1 MGKSIFNRIFIYMS
15 VLIIVIM
22 GLILVSVSLYLDDFF
37 YRTQET
43 NIASTV
49 NSIEESYTDV
59 KSDNVQKIID
69 YYAENLGMSI
79 QIVTDTGKVI
89 VNSSNYTN
97 AASFS
102 NMMDMRRG
110 RFSRMNMKDMMGE
123 HDYLVYSEVLE
134 DGNIILVRTAYQSFE
149 NAISALR
156 QFIRFLL
163 VPIFII
169 AFIVIYFLS
178 RSISHPL
185 IELNRVAKKMK
196 ELDFKTKYK
205 VLREDETG
213 QLGNTLNE
221 LTIKLEDTINKLK
234 DELKKEK
241 DMEKIR
247 KEFVARVSHEL
258 QTPLSVIEG
267 YIEAI
272 EDKVYEKEED
282 VTRALGIISRES
294 EKMSKMTQDLLDL
307 SQMESGSY
315 KLSTDRFNYIELI
328 KEVYQKFLERKKQ
341 ACVAFELELP
351 GENELLVM
359 GDVFRIEQVLNNL
372 INNAFNYVSDCG
384 KIVVRVTLGQ
394 DKWIKTEVSNT
405 GSGISEADLPYL
417 WESFF
422 KSHKE
427 NGKKGAG
434 LGLSITKNIINLHNG
449 KYEVRNTKDG
459 VVFSFDLKCDNSEKG
474 R

>member
-1 MGKSIFNRIFIYMS
+1 
-15 VLIIVIM
+15 
-22 GLILVSVSLYLDDFF
+22 
-37 YRTQET
+37 
-43 NIASTV
+43 
-49 NSIEESYTDV
+49 
-59 KSDNVQKIID
+59 
-69 YYAENLGMSI
+69 
-79 QIVTDTGKVI
+79 
-89 VNSSNYTN
+89 
-97 AASFS
+97 
-102 NMMDMRRG
+102 
-110 RFSRMNMKDMMGE
+110 MKDMMGD
-123 HDYLVYSEVLE
+123 HDYLVYSEELE

-163 VPIFII
+163 VPIFVI

-185 IELNRVAKKMK
+185 MELNRVAKKMK
-196 ELDFKTKYK
+196 ELDFKAKYK
-205 VLREDETG
+205 VISEDETG

-221 LTIKLEDTINKLK
+221 LTIKLEDTIDKLK

-282 VTRALGIISRES
+282 VNRALGIISRES

-307 SQMESGSY
+307 SLMESGSY
-315 KLSTDRFNYIELI
+315 KLTTDRFNYIELI
-328 KEVYQKFLERKKQ
+328 KDVYQRFLDRKKQ
-341 ACVAFELELP
+341 ACVTFILEIP
-351 GENELLVM
+351 NEDEFMVM

-384 KIVVRVTLGQ
+384 KIVMRVTPDPDG
-394 DKWIKTEVSNT
+394 WIKTEVSNT
-405 GSGISEADLPYL
+405 GSGISQEDLPFL

-427 NGKKGAG
+427 KGKKGAG
-434 LGLSITKNIINLHNG
+434 LGLSIAKNIINLHNG
-449 KYEVRNTKDG
+449 KYDVKNIKDG
-459 VVFSFDLKCDNSEKG
+459 VVFSFDLKYDKSEKG
-474 R
+474 Q

>member
-22 GLILVSVSLYLDDFF
+22 GLILVSVSLYLDDFY

-43 NIASTV
+43 NIASKV
-49 NSIEESYTDV
+49 NSIERSYSDV
-59 KSDNVQKIID
+59 KSDNVQEIID

-79 QIVTDTGKVI
+79 QIVSVTGKVI
-89 VNSSNYTN
+89 INSSNYT
-97 AASFS
+97 SEGKLS
-102 NMMDMRRG
+102 NMMEMRHG
-110 RFSRMNMKDMMGE
+110 RFSRMNMKDMMGD
-123 HDYLVYSEVLE
+123 HDYLVYSEELE

-163 VPIFII
+163 VPIFVI

-185 IELNRVAKKMK
+185 MELNRVAKKMK
-196 ELDFKTKYK
+196 ELDFKAKYK
-205 VLREDETG
+205 VISEDETG

-221 LTIKLEDTINKLK
+221 LTIKLEDTIDKLK

-282 VTRALGIISRES
+282 VNRALGIISRES

-307 SQMESGSY
+307 SLMESGSY
-315 KLSTDRFNYIELI
+315 KLTTDRFNYIELI
-328 KEVYQKFLERKKQ
+328 KDVYQRFLDRKKQ
-341 ACVAFELELP
+341 ACVTFILEIP
-351 GENELLVM
+351 NEDEFMVM

-384 KIVVRVTLGQ
+384 KIVMRVTPDPDG
-394 DKWIKTEVSNT
+394 WIKTEVSNT
-405 GSGISEADLPYL
+405 GSGISQEDLPFL

-427 NGKKGAG
+427 KGKKGAG
-434 LGLSITKNIINLHNG
+434 LGLSIAKNIINLHNG
-449 KYEVRNTKDG
+449 KYDVKNIKDG
-459 VVFSFDLKCDNSEKG
+459 VVFSFDLKYDKSEKG
-474 R
+474 Q